1 MGQHHRAQY
10 EHLLDNY
17 WGRII
22 YLYSNSFFSF
32 ILMLEIEDQV
42 VLTNMYKYMLH
53 YNLQFVWWVLNKI
66 EKWMDEKPS

>member
-1 MGQHHRAQY
+1 MGQQHRAQF
-10 EHLLDNY
+10 DNY
-17 WGRII
+17 WGWII
-22 YLYSNSFFSF
+22 YLYSNPFFSF